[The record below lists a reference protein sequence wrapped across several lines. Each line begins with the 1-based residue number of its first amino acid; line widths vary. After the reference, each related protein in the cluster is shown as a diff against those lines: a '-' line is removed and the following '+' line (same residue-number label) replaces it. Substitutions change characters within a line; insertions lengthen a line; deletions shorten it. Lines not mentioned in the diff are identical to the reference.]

1 MVTSTVT
8 VPVLCLSLVFI
19 SGMAVGQQ
27 VYSAPPKSVPPSL
40 FCVLSVV
47 WFPEGMVSFDPFCS
61 VLFWFDLV
69 RSGLFWFDLVYSA
82 LFWFDLTRSGLF
94 WLDLVRVGLIWF
106 DLV

>member
-40 FCVLSVV
+40 FCVLSVI
-47 WFPEGMVSFDPFCS
+47 WFPEGMV
-61 VLFWFDLV
+61 WFDLFC
-69 RSGLFWFDLVYSA
+69 SGLIRFV
-82 LFWFDLTRSGLF
+82 LFCSGLI
-94 WLDLVRVGLIWF
+94 WLDRVCSGLIWF
-106 DLV
+106 IPLGSGLI